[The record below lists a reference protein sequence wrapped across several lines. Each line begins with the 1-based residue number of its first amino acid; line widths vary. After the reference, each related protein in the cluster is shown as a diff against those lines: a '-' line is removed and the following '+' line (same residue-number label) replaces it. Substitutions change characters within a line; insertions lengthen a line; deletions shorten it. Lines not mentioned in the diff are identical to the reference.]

1 MLVRSS
7 QIYFSL
13 SLNLFLWFTE
23 KFFFIHNIVYSVGI
37 QKILW
42 MKETKLFLSIFLSI
56 KDYLLYKVL

>member
-1 MLVRSS
+1 MVHR
-7 QIYFSL
+7 
-13 SLNLFLWFTE
+13 E
-23 KFFFIHNIVYSVGI
+23 VFFIHNIVYSVRI